1 MQDRNGHMQIE
12 IVGFLEGKTPD
23 HRGRTLSMVL
33 KQTDHQA
40 ETTHDYIQWLF
51 PLDEPSRSVMGA
63 PVINELDIKDI
74 RQSELA
80 QQKLVKSAS
89 WFLGFLERNDHWIT
103 KYDHNHLRITR
114 VIKSLRLLTSDEAA
128 DKFRDKVAKL
138 AGNNLRLVDQKARDF
153 WASA

>member
-1 MQDRNGHMQIE
+1 MTLL
-12 IVGFLEGKTPD
+12 GFLEGKTPD
-23 HRGRTLSMVL
+23 HRGRILAMIL
-33 KQTDHQA
+33 QQTDHQA
-40 ETTHDYIQWLF
+40 ETNHDYIQWLF
-51 PLDEPSRSVMGA
+51 PLDEPSRSVLGA
-63 PVINELDIKDI
+63 PLLNELEIEEI

-80 QQKLVKSAS
+80 QQNLVKSAS

-128 DKFRDKVAKL
+128 EEFKDKMLGLVGDKL
-138 AGNNLRLVDQKARDF
+138 NLVDQKARGL

>member
-1 MQDRNGHMQIE
+1 ME

-23 HRGRTLSMVL
+23 HRGRILAMIL
-33 KQTDHQA
+33 QQTDHQA

-63 PVINELDIKDI
+63 PVLNELDIEDI

-80 QQKLVKSAS
+80 QQNLVKSAS

-114 VIKSLRLLTSDEAA
+114 VIKSLRLLASNEAA
-128 DKFRDKVAKL
+128 DEFRDKMLRL
-138 AGNNLRLVDQKARDF
+138 AGDKLNLIDQKAWGF
-153 WASA
+153 WTNA